1 MKTFQK
7 QIDIFDKSCYNLI
20 KKYRNIFLNVI
31 TKAKVFI
38 SIKGVY
44 RMNNLSYLI
53 EQCAD
58 KKIIL
63 NSHPFPVYSSNAIE
77 YEQVLH
83 DNVYKQIVMELHP
96 NHIVIILLTFNHFT
110 NQAEEECTWLINL
123 TEKRTIDLNSE
134 PVDDNT
140 INYLRTLS
148 TIFSGI

>member
-1 MKTFQK
+1 MKIFQK
-7 QIDIFDKSCYNLI
+7 QIDIFYKLWYNLI

-58 KKIIL
+58 KKITL

-96 NHIVIILLTFNHFT
+96 NHIVIILLTFNYFT

-123 TEKRTIDLNSE
+123 SEKRTIDLNSE
-134 PVDDNT
+134 PVDDSI